1 MHWTEKIRN
10 HEKGLICMGDFPY
23 YILIQVFLLRHKF
36 YSVWD
41 SIIQML
47 FLSNFFDFWRFLSSE
62 SKEICVYICNCCEP
76 DARKRPQLIQLFHWK
91 SQNVNKR
98 HRKCFHQVTL
108 VCPDNLCWQ
117 TRSDILSVLGCSV
130 NGSSIITS
138 LMGLEWGQSF
148 MTLCF
153 IASPGISVLKWERWR
168 YFLWSYFLTRGCL
181 WLMAFSRQSH
191 LGNPKE

>member
-1 MHWTEKIRN
+1 MKKVWSPWEET
-10 HEKGLICMGDFPY
+10 PY
-23 YILIQVFLLRHKF
+23 NILIQVFLLCQKC
-36 YSVWD
+36 YSVWQ
-41 SIIQML
+41 SIIRVL
-47 FLSNFFDFWRFLSSE
+47 FLCNFFCFLKIFIFRKLKIS
-62 SKEICVYICNCCEP
+62 VYMCNCCEP
-76 DARKRPQLIQLFHWK
+76 DTRKRSQLIQLFYWK

-98 HRKCFHQVTL
+98 HRKCSHQVTL

-117 TRSDILSVLGCSV
+117 TRSDILSVLGYSV

-168 YFLWSYFLTRGCL
+168 YFLWSYFLTRGYL